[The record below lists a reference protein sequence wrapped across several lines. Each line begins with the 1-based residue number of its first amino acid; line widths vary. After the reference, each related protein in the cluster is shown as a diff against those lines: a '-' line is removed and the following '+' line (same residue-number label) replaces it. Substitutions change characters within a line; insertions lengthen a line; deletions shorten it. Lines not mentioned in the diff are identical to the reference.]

1 MSATPPTPPVEPGTW
16 TGGEGSAHVRAVLA
30 PNPSPMTLEGTNT
43 WVIGDAGASSCVVV
57 DPGPPDEGHLAAIEE
72 VVDGRR
78 VEAVLLTHRH
88 PDHSEGAGVFAE
100 RVRSRVRAEGPGA
113 DDLTDGDV
121 IVAGDLEIG
130 VLATPGHTRD
140 SVCFYVGADDALLT
154 GDTVLGWGTTMV
166 AWPDGRL
173 DDYLA
178 SLDRLAGLTGSG
190 RVRRFL
196 PGHGAYLPDADASVH
211 FYLDHRRERLDQ
223 VRQAVEG
230 GATDVQSVLEVVY
243 ADVPRELW
251 PAASRSVEAQLHHLR
266 GTERS

>member
-1 MSATPPTPPVEPGTW
+1 MSPTPPTPPVEPGTW
-16 TGGEGSAHVRAVLA
+16 AGGAGTPHVRAVLA

-43 WVIGDAGASSCVVV
+43 WVVGEPGVGACVVV
-57 DPGPPDEGHLAAIEE
+57 DPGPDDGTHLAAILD

-88 PDHSEGAGVFAE
+88 PDHAEGAGAFAE
-100 RVRSRVRAEGPGA
+100 RVGARVRAQGEGE
-113 DDLTDGDV
+113 DDLADGDV
-121 IVAGDLEIG
+121 VSAGDVEIG
-130 VLATPGHTRD
+130 VLGTPGHTAD

-154 GDTVLGWGTTMV
+154 GDTILGWGTTMV

-173 DDYLA
+173 DDYLG
-178 SLDRLAGLTGSG
+178 SLDRLAGLTGTG
-190 RVRRFL
+190 RVRTFL

-211 FYLDHRRERLDQ
+211 YYLDHRRERLDQ
-223 VRQAVEG
+223 VRRAVEG

-251 PAASRSVEAQLHHLR
+251 PAASRSIEAQLHHLR
-266 GTERS
+266 GE

>member
-1 MSATPPTPPVEPGTW
+1 MSATPPPSPVEPGTW
-16 TGGEGSAHVRAVLA
+16 RGGEGSTHAVAVLA

-43 WVIGDAGASSCVVV
+43 WVIGPRGGTSCVVV
-57 DPGPPDEGHLAAIEE
+57 DPGPPDEGHLRAVTE

-88 PDHSEGAGVFAE
+88 PDHSEGAGAFAE
-100 RVRSRVRAEGPGA
+100 GVRAPVRAQGPGA
-113 DDLTDGDV
+113 EDLADGDV
-121 IVAGDLEIG
+121 VEVDGLEIG
-130 VLATPGHTRD
+130 VLATPGHTAD
-140 SVCFYVGADDALLT
+140 SLCFLIGPDEALLT

-173 DDYLA
+173 DEYLA
-178 SLDRLAGLTGSG
+178 SLDRLAGLTGNG

-196 PGHGAYLPDADASVH
+196 PGHGAGLPDAHASVH

-223 VRQAVEG
+223 VRAAVAG

-243 ADVPRELW
+243 AEVPRELW
-251 PAASRSVEAQLHHLR
+251 PAAAKSVEAQLHHLR
-266 GTERS
+266 GE